1 MYLHELLLIKPI
13 QRDGRLSSTGWLT
26 HSGHFIHEV
35 VICRP

>member
-1 MYLHELLLIKPI
+1 MDYYSLNRS
-13 QRDGRLSSTGWLT
+13 QRDGKLSSSGWLT